1 MRLPLASPAL
11 TGKRLFAL
19 VRSFAAPMTMIVG
32 LQLLAALS
40 AVALPWIVGDIVDAI
55 GAGTT
60 RQWVLGR
67 ITIAF
72 VLVAVNFIFVWLSDY
87 RSRTLGE
94 QIFAIL
100 REDLVDSV
108 VHLPLSTVESAGSG
122 DLIGRTT
129 HDIDRVQEMIRRGLS
144 AILVLVTTALVT
156 LVAAAIV
163 SPRLV
168 WVLVAEIPLVVLV
181 AKWYMPRTIPSYQA
195 SSALVAEFSGVI
207 SETVSQAETVD
218 ALRLGPTRWAK
229 YDSLI
234 AQMWR
239 LERYGAWMR
248 VFLYIGMI
256 TVTLSPI
263 VVLIGLG
270 AIGVPA
276 GWVSAG
282 AVTTMV
288 MYCYQLRGP
297 LWEATYWVDELQFA
311 YTSLQRIFGVDLV
324 EADRVAIEGAT
335 GGGTIDVDSVSYAY
349 REGAPVLH
357 EVSLSLREGETLAIV
372 GPSGAG
378 KSTLGRMI
386 AGIHPPSSGS
396 VRANGVDLVDLPEK
410 ELHRTVVLVTQEHHV
425 FVGSIAQ
432 NLRLAA
438 PDAQE
443 DALWEALRAVGAA
456 DWVANEG
463 GLDMSVGAGGAQ
475 LSPARAQQIALA
487 RIILMNPSTLVLDE
501 ATSLLDPASARSVEQ
516 SLARVLQGRTVVA
529 IAHRLHTAHDADR
542 VAVMVDGR
550 IAELGTHDEL
560 LALGGEYAH
569 LWRAWRRGD

>member
-11 TGKRLFAL
+11 TGKRLVAL

-529 IAHRLHTAHDADR
+529 IAHRLHTAHDAHR